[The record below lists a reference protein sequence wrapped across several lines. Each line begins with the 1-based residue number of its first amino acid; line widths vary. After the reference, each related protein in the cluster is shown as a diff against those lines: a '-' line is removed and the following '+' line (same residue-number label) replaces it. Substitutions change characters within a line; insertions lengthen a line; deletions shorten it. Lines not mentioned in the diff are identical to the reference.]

1 MASLESFYEDLEKE
15 IQLQKKT
22 QKNNSNQLSV
32 ENNNPENNVSMSEL
46 SAVDTA
52 ADLAVSGAVGVG
64 EGLSYVV
71 DLPFMLVD
79 ALDSGGQFL
88 FEKAA
93 MAVGFSEQDI
103 EDMETKYRRD
113 ISEEAN
119 KIRPGKYLREKFLTY
134 DTKTDTGEYIRT
146 MGEWAAPGGVFAK
159 GAKAVKALTKTGA
172 VSGLIAQGTED
183 VSGSQG
189 IGVGVGLVT
198 NIGLDIAQLRKG
210 NLAVL
215 SDNILPKD
223 KKTIDAIQ
231 KTQNEAQKKGL
242 TLTAGEASGNAS
254 IIKQEGVVASSII
267 GNTTVDTFWKNRP
280 KELKTYIEKWGKEM
294 GIIPAN
300 KMLDDT
306 QMYQKL
312 KGAAVVLDAK
322 RTKLWEIAGGT
333 KFKEFTFKPNQ
344 IDNLANEITTL
355 GKEATEAHQKIIGKY
370 ATRIKKSNG
379 NGQVLQ
385 NIYME
390 IRDELNAL
398 ATATQK
404 LPGHGK
410 DASQYDKVYKSMQK
424 LLKTNDDWV
433 KAQAKYQKFS
443 IAYEAPI
450 TKGSLTKLF
459 NSLKSAKTADSPET
473 IGKMYKY
480 LGSNNVSKNDII
492 KMSEAVKKS
501 GVPGA
506 FENIVANYFNQR
518 FITSAADRYKDG
530 ANMGVIFYDS
540 IMKNQTTRE
549 NFSQML
555 FELAKTK
562 NPKIKLKDIEQSVV
576 KFGNVLKATGKAGQA
591 GSSTAA
597 NQVYKETAEGNVPS
611 AIIESFQLLQSVN
624 KFFKQRTFTKNSNAL
639 AEAMVSDRGIEALV
653 ELAADWKSAAA
664 LSSFVQKVTIGSQV
678 DMEDF

>member
-1 MASLESFYEDLEKE
+1 MSKLEDFYSNLDKE
-15 IQLQKKT
+15 IENQIKT
-22 QKNNSNQLSV
+22 QKSNTNQLT
-32 ENNNPENNVSMSEL
+32 NNPENNVSISEL
-46 SAVDTA
+46 GALDTGM
-52 ADLAVSGAVGVG
+52 DLAVSGAVGVG
-64 EGLSYVV
+64 EGISYVV

-79 ALDSGGQFL
+79 VLDSAGQFA

-93 MAVGFSEQDI
+93 MAVGFSEQDVQN
-103 EDMETKYRRD
+103 MESEYSRK
-113 ISEEAN
+113 INEEAN

-134 DTKTDTGEYIRT
+134 DTKTQAGEYVRT
-146 MGEWAAPGGVFAK
+146 MGEWAAPGGIFAK

-172 VSGLIAQGTED
+172 ISGLVAQGTED
-183 VSGSQG
+183 ISGSQG

-198 NIGLDIAQLRKG
+198 NIGLDIAQLKKG

-215 SDNILPKD
+215 SDNVLPKD
-223 KKTIDAIQ
+223 KKVIEKIQ
-231 KTQNEAQKKGL
+231 KTQDAAKKDGI
-242 TLTAGEASGNAS
+242 TLTAGEASGDAS
-254 IIKQEGVVASSII
+254 LIKQEGVVASSII

-294 GIIPAN
+294 GIIPKN

-312 KGAAVVLDAK
+312 KGAAVILDHK
-322 RTKLWEIAGGT
+322 RTKLWEMAGGT
-333 KFKEFTFKPNQ
+333 KFKEFTFQPNQ

-355 GKEATEAHQKIIGKY
+355 GKESTEAHQKIIGKY
-370 ATRIKKSNG
+370 ASRIKKSNG

-398 ATATQK
+398 ATSVQK
-404 LPGHGK
+404 MPGHGK
-410 DASQYDKVYKSMQK
+410 DASVYDKVYKSMQG

-433 KAQAKYQKFS
+433 KAQDKYKKFS

-459 NSLKSAKTADSPET
+459 NSLKSAKTADTPET
-473 IGKMYKY
+473 VGKMYKY

-492 KMSEAVKKS
+492 KMADAVKKS

-506 FENIVANYFNQR
+506 FENIVSNYFNQR

-540 IMKNQTTRE
+540 IMKNQTTKE

-562 NPKIKLKDIEQSVV
+562 NPKIKLKDIEQSVI

-591 GSSTAA
+591 GSSTGA
-597 NQVYKETAEGNVPS
+597 NQVYKEAAEGNVGS
-611 AIIESFQLLQSVN
+611 SLIESFQLLQSVN
-624 KFFKQRTFTKNSNAL
+624 RYFKQKTFTKTSNAL

-653 ELAADWKSAAA
+653 ELAANWKKAAA
-664 LSSFVQKVTIGSQV
+664 VSSFVQKVTIGKEV
-678 DMEDF
+678 EMEDF